1 MRIKR
6 SVRSFFGALVV
17 PAICGAAI
25 LYFGYHLMFGPRG
38 LRALEDAR
46 ATLGVQE
53 AVLDRQTHDLQ
64 RLQHRISLLEPG
76 SVDAD
81 LVEELARGQLMD
93 GAPGQVAVP
102 RAAH

>member
-17 PAICGAAI
+17 PAICGASI
-25 LYFGYHLMFGPRG
+25 LYFGYHLVFGPRG
-38 LRALEDAR
+38 LRALEDVR
-46 ATLGVQE
+46 ATLGV
-53 AVLDRQTHDLQ
+53 HDEQLAQ
-64 RLQHRISLLEPG
+64 ATGARARLQHRISLLQPG
-76 SVDAD
+76 SVDPD
-81 LVEELARGQLMD
+81 IVEELARGQLMD

>member
-6 SVRSFFGALVV
+6 SVRSFFGALIV

-25 LYFGYHLMFGPRG
+25 LYFGYHLVFGPRG
-38 LRALEDAR
+38 LRALEDTR
-46 ATLGVQE
+46 ATLGVRQ
-53 AVLDRQTHDLQ
+53 AALDEQTHERE
-64 RLQHRISLLEPG
+64 RLQHRITLLEPG
-76 SVDAD
+76 SIDPD

-93 GAPGQVAVP
+93 AAPGQVAVP